1 MKEEE
6 INRLNN
12 REMLEKKVTSFVSN
26 RIKVSPWGLAHVLD
40 ENIPIINE
48 IIYSLV
54 ELDPEV
60 TFDYENMTII
70 SKKLNFKIILKM
82 GITEK
87 TPPELAEA
95 GFDFSK
101 SHKSD
106 HISVQVPPSYD
117 IGGIADYEKEF
128 SIRNSDIEY
137 VKTWDN
143 KGQKGYKMPSK
154 GKAAEIGE
162 IIDVI
167 KSYNDDMFI
176 EEYELEDEVE
186 DRKPVSKI

>member
-26 RIKVSPWGLAHVLD
+26 KIKVSPWGLAHVLD

-82 GITEK
+82 GITQN
-87 TPPELAEA
+87 TPQYLAKDD
-95 GFDFSK
+95 FDFSEN
-101 SHKSD
+101 HKSD
-106 HISVQVPPSYD
+106 YISIQVPPSD
-117 IGGIADYEKEF
+117 SIGEVADYEKEL

-167 KSYNDDMFI
+167 KSCNDDMFI
-176 EEYELEDEVE
+176 EEDEVE
-186 DRKPVSKI
+186 DEAEHRKPVSKI

>member
-12 REMLEKKVTSFVSN
+12 RGMLKKEVTSFVSN
-26 RIKVSPWGLAHVLD
+26 KIKVSPWELAHVLD
-40 ENIPIINE
+40 ENIPIINV

-54 ELDPEV
+54 KLDPEV

-82 GITEK
+82 GTTQK
-87 TPPELAEA
+87 TSPHLAEE

-101 SHKSD
+101 HKD

-117 IGGIADYEKEF
+117 IGGVADYEKEL
-128 SIRNSDIEY
+128 SIENSDIEY

-143 KGQKGYKMPSK
+143 KGQKGYEMPSK
-154 GKAAEIGE
+154 GIDAEIDE
-162 IIDVI
+162 IKDAI
-167 KSYNDDMFI
+167 KSYNKDIFI
-176 EEYELEDEVE
+176 EDDEEDATES
-186 DRKPVSKI
+186 RKHVSK